1 MMSTDITFEELD
13 RIKFHIRDFLNII
26 SQRNRLND
34 YQQIDKD
41 FFSFIAKH
49 IFFFR
54 YLYNNDENT
63 HFYRALISDLYCLIL
78 SIIQNNIRYI
88 YLNERSIIENYM
100 RVIMQEKIK
109 DNQVTTSLFKEMS
122 EQLQQIPEVNF
133 TKDDFSKLKNAYRTS
148 CNYIHGGN
156 LLNDNLV
163 FVLEEY
169 DNMSFL
175 LSDRKYFYSQLQ
187 IVFKIYDKILM
198 YKKNE
203 YINLCFHRKKSIL
216 KYLLG
221 KKYTD
226 FLIYIRDKKLQINQ

>member
-1 MMSTDITFEELD
+1 MMSIDITFVELD
-13 RIKFHIRDFLNII
+13 RIKCHICNFLNII
-26 SQRNRLND
+26 SQRNKLND

-49 IFFFR
+49 IVFFR
-54 YLYNNDENT
+54 YLYNNDEDT
-63 HFYRALISDLYCLIL
+63 HFYKALISDLYCLIL

-100 RVIMQEKIK
+100 RAIMQEKIK
-109 DNQVTTSLFKEMS
+109 DNQVTTLLFKEMN
-122 EQLQQIPEVNF
+122 EQLQQIQDVNF

-169 DNMSFL
+169 DNMSFS
-175 LSDRKYFYSQLQ
+175 LSDRKSFYLQ
-187 IVFKIYDKILM
+187 VQTVFKIYDKILI
-198 YKKNE
+198 YKQNE

-216 KYLLG
+216 EYLLG

-226 FLIYIRDKKLQINQ
+226 FLIDIRDKNAPI